1 MDISTLTNL
10 ILRFTLSFSVM
21 FVAYLLFLKI
31 LKSIYSRF
39 KHLKNEK
46 AASSILKALFIS
58 MFFYSLK
65 FSFSS
70 VPALSNIYII
80 RTLSSLSLVALVW
93 AFIKFNSI
101 IVSVWMEISQ
111 RDEEVEQA
119 MAHTFRTVL
128 DFLVY
133 SIALFALLRI
143 WGIEI
148 TTLLASFGIAG
159 VAVALAVQTTFTD
172 LFSGLAILSDKTL
185 KVGEVV
191 EFDDGTFGVV
201 DEMSFRSVKIKT
213 YSNDIVVLPNSKIA
227 SSRVIIHTRTEPS
240 RTVIKIG
247 VEYGSDIN
255 KVKEVAMRVLKSF
268 DEILDHPEPSVY
280 FLELGDYSLNFN
292 IYYWVSS
299 FKKVW
304 GLKERVLQKLYEEFN
319 KEGIAFAFPSQT
331 IYLKKDNAS

>member
-21 FVAYLLFLKI
+21 FVAYLLFLRI

>member
-21 FVAYLLFLKI
+21 FVAYLLFLRI

-280 FLELGDYSLNFN
+280 FSELGDYSLNFN